1 MRQRFARPVVRTAM
15 VAMTA
20 MLAAAGC
27 SSDPGGGDPAPGRTP
42 DDGAAAAS
50 IRGDR
55 YCEVL
60 GITPSAAGLTAEVYS
75 TFPLND
81 CPQDQWQALDPAT
94 LPAVAGTPL
103 ALLNGPRFW
112 SIDAVTR
119 TSTDDIV
126 QREFGGL
133 AMNRYAT
140 VTVPGLEA
148 ARESYVVREVDRR
161 AVMTLFAGR
170 EVYILIDPAGADYAM
185 QSWSHQVDPDL
196 TEGDLAT
203 LGDRL
208 ELPDGWQFETRTLT
222 EDLVIRFGEEPA
234 RVVQDDLGNT
244 YSRITS

>member
-1 MRQRFARPVVRTAM
+1 M
-15 VAMTA
+15 VAVTA
-20 MLAAAGC
+20 VLAAAGC
-27 SSDPGGGDPAPGRTP
+27 GSDPGGGDPAPGRTP
-42 DDGAAAAS
+42 DEGATAAS

-94 LPAVAGTPL
+94 LPAVTGTPL

-112 SIDAVTR
+112 TIDAVTR

-126 QREFGGL
+126 QRDFGGL

-148 ARESYVVREVDRR
+148 ARESYVIREVDRR

-170 EVYILIDPAGADYAM
+170 EVYVLIDPGGANYVM
-185 QSWSHQVDPDL
+185 QSWSHQVDSDL

-208 ELPDGWQFETRTLT
+208 VLPEGWQFETRTLT
-222 EDLVIRFGEEPA
+222 EDLVIRFGNEPA
-234 RVVQDDLGNT
+234 QVVQDDLGNT